1 MTDTFC
7 FSLSLSRADSEVVL
21 IRPQIIAQTLAVIV
35 ERYRNEQQTKG
46 KTIVVGATL
55 GIGIVFANRT
65 QGKKITN

>member
-1 MTDTFC
+1 MPFGTRT
-7 FSLSLSRADSEVVL
+7 
-21 IRPQIIAQTLAVIV
+21 IAKPLAVIV